1 MVDEITSK
9 EVTTKDY
16 PNAFTGSSMKEEI
29 AIREM
34 LNWPLF
40 SLIKQKLLTKLFYQ
54 SLLASFEIDLS
65 SVYPRFEP
73 VTITSSVEEFY
84 EEILPEETLEHDII
98 VRMPPVK
105 QYIIE
110 VKIKSVE
117 KAIPRIVEPEGL

>member
-1 MVDEITSK
+1 
-9 EVTTKDY
+9 
-16 PNAFTGSSMKEEI
+16 MKEEI